1 VADVATARV
10 IGWVLSAV
18 ALCIIVGTT
27 TMSYIETLY
36 MKAELKRDKKC
47 IEKKLDEIE
56 RLETGIEGKIML
68 TLLSTLISFLMSG
81 TPKILEFFQDKNDKK
96 HELELARMQTEREM
110 QMLAA
115 GYAAQAKVEE
125 IKTEQVQLETSAATT
140 QAVIGA
146 QQAEMQAL
154 YAHDIEIGKGASQWV
169 TNLRASTRSILT
181 LGFYFLLVL
190 IDLGIFIHG

>member
-1 VADVATARV
+1 
-10 IGWVLSAV
+10 
-18 ALCIIVGTT
+18 
-27 TMSYIETLY
+27 
-36 MKAELKRDKKC
+36 
-47 IEKKLDEIE
+47 
-56 RLETGIEGKIML
+56 ML

-81 TPKILEFFQDKNDKK
+81 TPKILEFFQDRNDKK
-96 HELELARMQTEREM
+96 HELELARMQTEREL
-110 QMLAA
+110 QMLER

-125 IKTEQVQLETSAATT
+125 IKTEQVQLETNAATT

-190 IDLGIFIHG
+190 IDIGIFVHGYTNNVDFNDLANQLWDEDTRIMFAAIITFHFGGRAFGGKNN

>member
-1 VADVATARV
+1 
-10 IGWVLSAV
+10 
-18 ALCIIVGTT
+18 
-27 TMSYIETLY
+27 
-36 MKAELKRDKKC
+36 
-47 IEKKLDEIE
+47 
-56 RLETGIEGKIML
+56 ML

-96 HELELARMQTEREM
+96 HELELARMQTEREL
-110 QMLAA
+110 QMLER

-125 IKTEQVQLETSAATT
+125 IKTEQVQLETNAATT

-190 IDLGIFIHG
+190 IDVGIFIHGYKNNVDFNDLANQLWDEDTRIMFAAIITFHFGGRAFGKGNG

>member
-1 VADVATARV
+1 
-10 IGWVLSAV
+10 
-18 ALCIIVGTT
+18 
-27 TMSYIETLY
+27 
-36 MKAELKRDKKC
+36 
-47 IEKKLDEIE
+47 
-56 RLETGIEGKIML
+56 ML

-96 HELELARMQTEREM
+96 HELELARMQTEREL

-125 IKTEQVQLETSAATT
+125 IKTEQVQLETNAATT

-154 YAHDIEIGKGASQWV
+154 YAHDIAIGQGASKWV
-169 TNLRASTRSILT
+169 TDMRAATRSILT

-190 IDLGIFIHG
+190 IDVGIFWHGYTHNVDFNDLANQLWDEDTRIMFAAIITFHFGGRAFGKGNG

>member
-1 VADVATARV
+1 
-10 IGWVLSAV
+10 
-18 ALCIIVGTT
+18 
-27 TMSYIETLY
+27 
-36 MKAELKRDKKC
+36 
-47 IEKKLDEIE
+47 
-56 RLETGIEGKIML
+56 ML

-96 HELELARMQTEREM
+96 HELELARMQTEREL
-110 QMLAA
+110 QMLER
-115 GYAAQAKVEE
+115 GYAAQAKIEE
-125 IKTEQVQLETSAATT
+125 IKTEQVQLETNAATT

-154 YAHDIEIGKGASQWV
+154 YAHDIEIGKGASLWV

-190 IDLGIFIHG
+190 IDVGIFIHGYKNNVDFNDLANQLWDEDTRIMFAAIITFHFGGRAFGKGNG